1 MKNIIILFT
10 ISLIVLI
17 CIIGSMAGCVYRYA
31 ITDSDCWFA
40 NDPIV
45 CQKVKESSK

>member
-1 MKNIIILFT
+1 MKDIVILSI
-10 ISLIVLI
+10 ISLFILI
-17 CIIGSMAGCVYRYA
+17 CIIGSIAGCVYRYA

-45 CQKVKESSK
+45 CQKVKEGVK